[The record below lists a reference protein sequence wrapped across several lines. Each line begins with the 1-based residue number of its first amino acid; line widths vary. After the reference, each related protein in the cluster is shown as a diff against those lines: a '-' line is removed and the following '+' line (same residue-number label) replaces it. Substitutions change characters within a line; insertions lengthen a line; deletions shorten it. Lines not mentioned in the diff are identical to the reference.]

1 MAKIRGLDVFGQ
13 HFSDFRDHYVLIG
26 GVASWLTMDEAGQS
40 FRATKDLDI
49 VLVIEALN
57 ADFAGAFWAF
67 IRAGRYA
74 IRQVGGVDG
83 QRPVF
88 YRFQNPEDEAYPVQI
103 ELFSHAPEGIEFPAD
118 ATLTPIPTDES
129 VSSLSAILLNTP
141 YYHFVLEG
149 RQSNEVLTFIGA
161 DRLIPLKAQAWLDL
175 SARKEAGEQV
185 DSKNIKKHR
194 NDVLNLSGQL
204 TDEPIALPKSI
215 QTDMRA
221 FLELLALEKIDLKAI
236 GLKGTL
242 GDYIERLT
250 LSFGLQQP
258 IQ

>member
-1 MAKIRGLDVFGQ
+1 MAEIRGLGVFGQ

-26 GVASWLTMDEAGQS
+26 GVASWLTMDGAGQS

-57 ADFAGAFWAF
+57 AEFAGAFWAF

-83 QRPVF
+83 LRPVF
-88 YRFQNPEDEAYPVQI
+88 YRFQNPEDETFPVQI
-103 ELFSHAPEGIEFPAD
+103 ELFSRTPEGIELPAD
-118 ATLTPIPTDES
+118 ATLTPIPTDET
-129 VSSLSAILLNTP
+129 VSSLSAILLDDS
-141 YYHFVLEG
+141 YYYFLLEG
-149 RQSNEVLTFIGA
+149 RQNNDVLTFIGA
-161 DRLIPLKAQAWLDL
+161 DRLIPLKAHAWLDL

-204 TDEPIALPKSI
+204 TDDVIELPESI
-215 QTDMRA
+215 HADMRA
-221 FLELLALEKIDLKAI
+221 FLERLASEEINLKAI
-236 GLKGTL
+236 GLKGDVK
-242 GDYIERLT
+242 DYIERLT
-250 LSFGLQQP
+250 LSFGL
-258 IQ
+258 